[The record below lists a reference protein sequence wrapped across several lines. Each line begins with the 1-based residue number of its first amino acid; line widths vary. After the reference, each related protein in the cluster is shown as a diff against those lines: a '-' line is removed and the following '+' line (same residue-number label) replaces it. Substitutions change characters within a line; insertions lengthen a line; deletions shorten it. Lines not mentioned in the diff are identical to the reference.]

1 MNPRPQNIL
10 FGVSLIIATAFTI
23 SVQDVVF
30 KLFSSQ
36 LTLWQIFAL
45 RGLLAVPMLV
55 AISWLRGV
63 HKDVLRAAFSFWP
76 LLRATFITTTF
87 LAYYGAIPF
96 LSLSTV
102 GAANYI
108 APIFVAL
115 LSAYA
120 LQEPVR
126 PLGWLGVLLGFV
138 GVIVLLRPG
147 TDAFSPW
154 VILPVIGAAFYS
166 LVHIT
171 TRAKCQ
177 DTPLAALALSQNFVM
192 MLAGIAMSAVLL
204 WKTPTGALASSY
216 PYIFGQ
222 WAEVGL
228 HEWMILVLL
237 AGFAII
243 LGMMLAG
250 AYQVAP
256 PPVIA
261 TFEYSYLIFVATWDI
276 AIFGIS
282 PTPGSVIGMG
292 LIVVAGLLV
301 LHRAPTT
308 KKNSPEEPD
317 TLAS

>member
-1 MNPRPQNIL
+1 MDLTTIVDPRPQNIL
-10 FGVSLIIATAFTI
+10 FGVLLIILTALTI

-63 HKDVLRAAFSFWP
+63 NKVVLRAAFSFWP
-76 LLRATFITTTF
+76 MLRATFITTTF

-120 LQEPVR
+120 LKEPVR
-126 PLGWLGVLLGFV
+126 PLGWLGVLLGFA
-138 GVIVLLRPG
+138 GVVVLLQPG

-154 VILPVIGAAFYS
+154 VVLPVIGAAFYS

-171 TRAKCQ
+171 TRAKCH

-192 MLAGIAMSAVLL
+192 MLAGFGVSLAIILLPPSAADMSA
-204 WKTPTGALASSY
+204 Y
-216 PYIFGQ
+216 PYIFAH
-222 WAEVGL
+222 WAEVGPQ
-228 HEWMILVLL
+228 EWATLSLL

-250 AYQVAP
+250 AYQAAP
-256 PPVIA
+256 PAIIA
-261 TFEYSYLIFVATWDI
+261 TFEYSYLIFVALWDVL
-276 AIFGIS
+276 IFGIV
-282 PTPGSVIGMG
+282 PTVVSVSGIV
-292 LIVVAGLLV
+292 LIVAAGLLV
-301 LHRAPTT
+301 LRR
-308 KKNSPEEPD
+308 
-317 TLAS
+317 